1 MSVYEAVRVCREK
14 SNKIQSKVNLTT
26 VLRHICCLGLG
37 VLFSMAGVNESF
49 SPFGVAFASCVS
61 KRFTL
66 TATLGACAGYFVA
79 LDSVNA
85 LRYTASVLALAVV
98 MTSLSAFKNLRSHT
112 ASPVV
117 VTGVCLFVTGIAVV
131 LSQGITAFNLLVAFC
146 EAVVGGAIAFV
157 FLKSKTHLTVR
168 GGLSAMT
175 SKEITAI
182 VISASLLLLAFK
194 YVNISGV
201 SFAHIIAVFLILL
214 CAFFGREAGGAV
226 VGICCGLTMSF
237 GTDNLFL
244 LSFYSLGGLLCG
256 AFAEF
261 GRIISLCAFA
271 LSGVAVAVIS
281 DYSGNAIPLVI
292 ETAIASMLFVF
303 VTQKFGY
310 ELSCFFTP
318 SVASPVV
325 ESVKNNIINKLQ
337 RASEFSTEICNTLD
351 SVNNALSK
359 SEKGNVL
366 TVPGKVKNSVCSSC
380 GLYDT
385 CWNEMKSEMTINFN
399 TLLELKKQGV
409 YLEYKTVPSA
419 FASVCIRAENISG
432 AFNKLFGECK
442 LQEKAENRIK
452 EIQSLASEQFV
463 NVSDLLSSLCDE
475 INEDIRFDMDI
486 ASRCKAVALATGLH
500 PVDSC
505 CMCDNLDKL
514 TLEMRF
520 EKPAEK
526 KELNSLS
533 YQFSVVSGKTLNNP
547 EVDEFEGYIRAIYRE
562 MPQLK
567 VVSAGVQFNANG
579 EKYSG
584 DTYTTFQDNKGWFYA
599 VICDGMGTG
608 AKAAVSS
615 SLAVTLLEKLIKA
628 GFGLKAAINTVNT
641 SLLSKSGDECSV
653 TLDMIAIDT
662 HTGRVE
668 FYKCGAQGTLVKRHG
683 KISEIGFDSLPL
695 GILSNI
701 DVSSGSGTIG
711 TGDVIVLCSDGVRDE
726 DFWQLRNALKVFD
739 NGNVRNFT
747 TDIAEIIRR
756 AQPEKNDDFTM
767 VTLAITNNN

>member
-14 SNKIQSKVNLTT
+14 SNKIHSKLNITAI
-26 VLRHICCLGLG
+26 LRHICCLGLG
-37 VLFSMAGVNESF
+37 VLFSMAGVSESF

-61 KRFTL
+61 KKFTL
-66 TATLGACAGYFVA
+66 TATLGACVGYFVA

-85 LRYTASVLALAVV
+85 LRYTATVLALDVI
-98 MTSLSAFKNLRSHT
+98 MTSLSAFKNLQTHT

-117 VTGVCLFVTGIAVV
+117 VTGVCLFVTGLAVV
-131 LSQGITAFNLLVAFC
+131 LSEGVTAFNLLVAFC
-146 EAVVGGAIAFV
+146 EAVVGGAVAFV

-194 YVNISGV
+194 YVNIYGV
-201 SFAHIIAVFLILL
+201 SFAHIIAVFLILV
-214 CAFFGREAGGAV
+214 CAFYGREAGGSV

-256 AFAEF
+256 AFSEF
-261 GRIISLCAFA
+261 GRVVSLCAFA
-271 LSGVAVAVIS
+271 LSGVAIAVIS
-281 DYSGNAIPLVI
+281 DYSGNTIPLVV
-292 ETAIASMLFVF
+292 ETAFASMAFVF
-303 VTQKFGY
+303 VTQRFGY
-310 ELSCFFTP
+310 ELSDFFTP

-325 ESVKNNIINKLQ
+325 ESVKNNIINKLH
-337 RASEFSTEICNTLD
+337 RASEFSAEICSTLD
-351 SVNNALSK
+351 SVNDALSK
-359 SEKGNVL
+359 SEKGNIL

-385 CWNEMKSEMTINFN
+385 CWREMKEEMRFNFN

-419 FASVCIRAENISG
+419 FSSVCIRAENVSS
-432 AFNKLFGECK
+432 AFNKHFAECK
-442 LQEKAENRIK
+442 LQEKTENRIK
-452 EIQSLASEQFV
+452 EIQSLASDQFV
-463 NVSDLLSSLCDE
+463 NVSELLNSLCDE
-475 INEDIRFDMDI
+475 INEEISFDMDI
-486 ASRCKAVALATGLH
+486 ASRCKAVALATGLQ
-500 PVDSC
+500 PADSC
-505 CMCDNLDKL
+505 CVCDNLEKL
-514 TLEMRF
+514 TLEIRF
-520 EKPAEK
+520 KKPVEK
-526 KELNSLS
+526 KILNGLS
-533 YQFSVVSGKTLNNP
+533 HQFSVVAGRSLDEP
-547 EVDEFEGYIRAIYRE
+547 EIDEFEGYTRAIYRE

-567 VVSAGVQFNANG
+567 VISAGVQFNASG

-599 VICDGMGTG
+599 IICDGMGTG

-628 GFGLKAAINTVNT
+628 GFGLNAAINTVNT
-641 SLLSKSGDECSV
+641 SLISKSGDECSV

-662 HTGRVE
+662 YTGRVE

-695 GILSNI
+695 GILSDI
-701 DVSSGSGTIG
+701 EVSSGSGTIG
-711 TGDVIVLCSDGVRDE
+711 AGDVIVLCSDGVRDE

-767 VTLAITNNN
+767 LTLAITNNN